1 MEIITKEFE
10 LTEKEI
16 FKIGITFQLLP
27 KIKWDI
33 FYIVL
38 GIGFISCN
46 IDIITTSIGIFL
58 IVISILSPLIS
69 IIHLKQYSKSRQIKA
84 FLGKRLMI
92 IDDNFIDTKLVNGN
106 EGKYKVSNIVKVLEQ
121 KEYFLLYINKK
132 EFLYVPKNVFNSQ
145 EDYQNFI
152 RLLEHNSIKFFR

>member
-33 FYIVL
+33 FYIIL
-38 GIGFISCN
+38 GIGFIASN

-58 IVISILSPLIS
+58 IVISILSPLIN
-69 IIHLKQYSKSRQIKA
+69 IMHLKQYSKSRQIKA

-92 IDDNFIDTKLVNGN
+92 IDDNFIDTKLANGN
-106 EGKYKVSNIVKVLEQ
+106 EGKYKVNNIVKVLEQ
-121 KEYFLLYINKK
+121 KEYLLLYINKK
-132 EFLYVPKNVFNSQ
+132 EFLYVPKNAFKNQ
-145 EDYQNFI
+145 EDYQNVI
-152 RLLEHNSIKFFR
+152 RLLEHNSIKFFH